1 MSQASDQN
9 KLPLSRVLI
18 LLLACGIF
26 LYSGVQLWSYFSENH
41 GGEQLQQE
49 LIDQAVVT
57 MPASSETIPEESAAA
72 TEPPVERPPIYV
84 DFSLLQEKNPD
95 VVGWI
100 YSEGT
105 IINYP
110 IVQGEDNQQYLRRL
124 YDGTRSTLG
133 SIFLD
138 FRNLSDFSDLN
149 NLVYGHNI
157 SSGQMFAPLPSY
169 RDQAYYEAHPVMW
182 LLTPDK
188 AYRID
193 LIAGFVVPSDSVV
206 YEIYSYPE
214 DMQEGLAYAV
224 SKSTFDAE
232 GVDLESVERIVTLST
247 CVYDYLDARYVVLGS
262 LVEVGYPKAPVQQPQ
277 VENAE

>member
-1 MSQASDQN
+1 MSHASDQNNN

-26 LYSGVQLWSYFSENH
+26 LYSGVQLWSYFSENR

-57 MPASSETIPEESAAA
+57 IPAPTETNPEESDAA

-84 DFSLLQEKNPD
+84 DFTVLQAQNPD

-124 YDGTRSTLG
+124 IDGTWSALG
-133 SIFLD
+133 TIFLD

-169 RDQAYYEAHPVMW
+169 REQDYYEAHPVMW
-182 LLTPDK
+182 LLTPEK

-214 DMQEGLAYAV
+214 DLQEGLAYAV
-224 SKSTFDAE
+224 SKSTFDAAD
-232 GVDLESVERIVTLST
+232 VDMESVERIVTLST
-247 CVYDYLDARYVVLGS
+247 CVYDYRDARYVVLGS
-262 LVEVGYPKAPVQQPQ
+262 LVEVGYPEPPVQ
-277 VENAE
+277 ETK